1 MNHAGQF
8 LGLSPGYE
16 NSVPSIVCVLY
27 HYNQEVYFSTGLKP
41 EIEGEFESNYRKNIV
56 KSLKKVRQE
65 ITRMYVSIEM
75 LVAMDI

>member
-1 MNHAGQF
+1 
-8 LGLSPGYE
+8 
-16 NSVPSIVCVLY
+16 LY

-41 EIEGEFESNYRKNIV
+41 EIEGEFESNYRKNMV

-75 LVAMDI
+75 LVAMYI